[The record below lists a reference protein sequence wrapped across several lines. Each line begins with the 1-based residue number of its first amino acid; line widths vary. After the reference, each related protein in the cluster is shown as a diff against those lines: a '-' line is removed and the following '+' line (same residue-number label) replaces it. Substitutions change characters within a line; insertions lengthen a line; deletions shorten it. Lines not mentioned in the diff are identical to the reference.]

1 MVDLSIVIVSWDEK
15 EKLKRN
21 LEKIYK
27 SRGNFS
33 YEVCVVDNNSSDG
46 SAEMV
51 RNEFPQVNLLENR
64 ETVGFAEASNK
75 AITELMRIYSGKISK
90 YVLLLKADMKIH
102 SNTLINVLKWMEKN
116 PEVGVAGCH
125 LVNKDGETIRSVRK
139 FPHLMDQ
146 LVLLFGWGD
155 RFPKIV
161 KDYLQVNFD
170 YSKAKQVSSISG
182 GFFMMN
188 TWAFKNRPLLDEE
201 YYFWFEEIDFC
212 RHMYKYND
220 GSEVWYTPVAECVAP
235 EGSNSL
241 VLPSGEKL
249 IHFKNS
255 QLRYFRRWAPYWQ
268 YIILRL
274 AWIIRGVK
282 K

>member
-27 SRGNFS
+27 SRGNFT

-51 RNEFPQVNLLENR
+51 RNNFPEVNLLENK
-64 ETVGFAEASNK
+64 ETVGFAEASNQ
-75 AITELMRIYSGKISK
+75 ALTELMRIYSGKISK
-90 YVLLLKADMKIH
+90 YVLLLKAEMKLH
-102 SNTLINVLKWMEKN
+102 SNTLINVLKWMEEN
-116 PEVGVAGCH
+116 PQAGVAGCH
-125 LVNKDGETIRSVRK
+125 LVNNEGETIRSVRK

-146 LVLLFGWGD
+146 LVLIFGLTE
-155 RFPKIV
+155 RYPKIV
-161 KDYLQVNFD
+161 RDYLQVNFD
-170 YSKAKQVSSISG
+170 YSKAKKVSSISG

-188 TWAFKNRPLLDEE
+188 TWAFKNRPLLDEG

-241 VLPSGEKL
+241 VLPIGERL
-249 IHFKNS
+249 IHFRDS
-255 QLRYFRRWAPYWQ
+255 QLKYFRIWAPYWQ
-268 YIILRL
+268 YLVLRL
-274 AWIIRGVK
+274 AWSIRGVK